1 MNLGLKMINN
11 IIENSEYKDL
21 VSKQVKETMEF
32 LIEQGQEFAITANI
46 DAVKFD
52 PELPSLVFDQLS
64 KFSLFV
70 LSNYTY
76 STINIDDNYITFEAG
91 FGSENFGSI
100 VKVPLFSIFQIIID
114 ESILYINSVATVD
127 KFNKD
132 AKEKSFNIFKNN
144 PNNKNLIK

>member
-1 MNLGLKMINN
+1 MINN

>member
-1 MNLGLKMINN
+1 MINN

-21 VSKQVKETMEF
+21 VSSQVKDTIQF
-32 LIEQGQEFAITANI
+32 LLDQSQEFAITANL

-52 PELPSLVFDQLS
+52 PELPSNTYQQLS

-76 STINIDDNYITFEAG
+76 STIKLDESYIYFEAG
-91 FGSENFGSI
+91 FGSENFGSN
-100 VKVPLFSIFQIIID
+100 VKIPFYGVFQVVVG
-114 ESILYINSVATVD
+114 ESILFVNSVATVD
-127 KFNKD
+127 KFNEDNQK
-132 AKEKSFNIFKNN
+132 KSFNIFKNN